1 MMIFM
6 YSDPG
11 IAQSSY
17 GAQKNIKGPRW
28 FKHFRGQIAILYTQ
42 KIHIKKR
49 LPQVQRKLILIY
61 HTLPDPED

>member
-17 GAQKNIKGPRW
+17 GE
-28 FKHFRGQIAILYTQ
+28 Q
-42 KIHIKKR
+42 KIPRDPGGLSTSEVKLLSYTPKKYTSKDASTS
-49 LPQVQRKLILIY
+49 PRKPILIY